1 MMWILIVASL
11 ALYLIPAALLHRSSY
26 RFSRD
31 YLVSARGTSD
41 GIFQNSSIAYAIQL
55 ATFGPFFVWGVSGD
69 WIPGVWNSAFYCLGL
84 SLLYFFR
91 RPIADFVRVALS
103 NDRSIT
109 IHEFIAHF
117 HGHSP
122 WVRIIASSLTIVA
135 LWGIVMSE
143 IFGISAALAP
153 LLGTGPEGSF
163 LLVICLFFLMFAYST
178 LGGNDGVMRMDQLQ
192 LGVGYIGLF
201 AAVVGMIF
209 LFSQSYLSGTQSSA
223 IPVVFFAIFGVLW
236 LLIRRFRFIEVRT
249 AAVHPDEGGASKR
262 TLWQT
267 YLRIERVVGAL
278 VVLTVIVMV
287 ASTAGFVA
295 IEGPLKVFEAVR
307 HSVGMSTDM
316 SALALFALALLPLG
330 YQLVDI
336 TNWQRFA
343 AAGDPTR
350 YAGGPGK
357 RALLVYIFEAPLV
370 WVSLLAFG
378 ALAAGIFGNLS
389 DAANPFGEF
398 ALRLVGLNT
407 FAGAVTVSAFLI
419 AVLAI
424 GFSTMDA
431 VFSATQ
437 AAFQYDL
444 LPAFDRTRTTAIPTT
459 RKIRTTRLFNLA
471 TYVVVIAM
479 LYVVEKYLAFG
490 RDQYLGLL
498 LAFYSAQLTFV
509 PLVLGA
515 FLSQRRLG
523 GQSPVSPVFAVGALL
538 SGAFVGIGATV
549 GAIVGGGDEL
559 LLWGAIP
566 ASLFVSGTVYVVGWH
581 AGKWRLAG
589 SKA

>member
-31 YLVSARGTSD
+31 YLVSARGASD

-69 WIPGVWNSAFYCLGL
+69 WVPGVWNSAFYCLGL

-91 RPIADFVRVALS
+91 RPIANFVRAALS
-103 NDRSIT
+103 SDRSIT
-109 IHEFIAHF
+109 IHEFLARS

-122 WVRIIASSLTIVA
+122 WIRIIASSLTIVA

-143 IFGISAALAP
+143 MFGISAVLAP
-153 LLGTGPEGSF
+153 LLGTGPEASF
-163 LLVICLFFLMFAYST
+163 AFVVCLFFLMFAYSV

-192 LGVGYIGLF
+192 LGIGYIGLF

-209 LFSQSYLSGTQSSA
+209 LLGRSHLPGTASA
-223 IPVVFFAIFGVLW
+223 AIAVVFFAIFGLLW
-236 LLIRRFRFIEVRT
+236 LVIRRFRFIEART
-249 AAVHPDEGGASKR
+249 AADLPDEADASKF
-262 TLWQT
+262 TFWQT
-267 YLRIERVVGAL
+267 YLRVERVVGAL
-278 VVLTVIVMV
+278 VVLMAIVMV
-287 ASTAGFVA
+287 VSSVSYVA
-295 IEGPLKVFEAVR
+295 VEGPLKVFETIG
-307 HSVGMSTDM
+307 HSVGTSTGMSP
-316 SALALFALALLPLG
+316 LALLALALLPLG

-343 AAGDPTR
+343 AAGNPAQ
-350 YAGGPGK
+350 YAGGPGR
-357 RALLVYIFEAPLV
+357 RALLVYILEAPLA
-370 WVSLLAFG
+370 WVSLVAFG

-389 DAANPFGEF
+389 DSANPFGEF
-398 ALRLVGLNT
+398 ALRLVGLDS

-444 LPAFDRTRTTAIPTT
+444 LPALDRTRTTDISTT
-459 RKIRTTRLFNLA
+459 RKIHTTRLFNLA

-515 FLSQRRLG
+515 FLSQRRFG
-523 GQSPVSPVFAVGALL
+523 GQSPVSPVFAVSALL

-549 GAIVGGGDEL
+549 GAIAGGGDEL
-559 LLWGAIP
+559 FLWGAIP
-566 ASLFVSGTVYVVGWH
+566 ASLLVSGTVYVVGWH

-589 SKA
+589 SKG